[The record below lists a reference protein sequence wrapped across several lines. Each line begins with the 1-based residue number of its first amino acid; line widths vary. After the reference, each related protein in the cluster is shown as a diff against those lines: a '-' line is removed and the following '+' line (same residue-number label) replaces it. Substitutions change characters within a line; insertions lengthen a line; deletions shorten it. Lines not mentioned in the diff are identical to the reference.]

1 MAKRLLVPID
11 GSEQAWTA
19 LDHATTEYPEA
30 ALTLLYVINPVGGI
44 AGVSAGAQIADV
56 GYGEEWYEAAEQR
69 AEALF
74 ERARERVGDR
84 EIETETTVG
93 RPARAIAAFAEQNPI
108 DAIVMGSHGRDGV
121 SRIVLGSVAETV
133 VRRAPVP
140 VTVVR

>member
-1 MAKRLLVPID
+1 MVKRVLVPVD

-30 ALTLLYVINPVGGI
+30 DLTLLYVIDPM
-44 AGVSAGAQIADV
+44 SAGTSGQVGDV
-56 GYGEEWYEAAEQR
+56 SYGEEWYETAEIR
-69 AEALF
+69 AENLF
-74 ERARERVGDR
+74 EAARERTDDGF
-84 EIETETTVG
+84 ETATTVG
-93 RPARAIAAFAEQNPI
+93 RPAHGIVAFAEDNPI

>member
-1 MAKRLLVPID
+1 MVKRVLVPVD

-30 ALTLLYVINPVGGI
+30 DLTLLYVIDPVG
-44 AGVSAGAQIADV
+44 AGTSGQIGDV
-56 GYGEEWYEAAEQR
+56 GYGEEWYETAEIR
-69 AEALF
+69 AENLF
-74 ERARERVGDR
+74 ESARERTDDGF
-84 EIETETTVG
+84 ETATTVG
-93 RPARAIAAFAEQNPI
+93 RPAHGIVAFAEDNPI
-108 DAIVMGSHGRDGV
+108 DAIVIGSHGRDGV